1 MKAKKLI
8 INGEEQLLFDW
19 DYNSLSNQPTLWT
32 AASKDVGTGEWEVP
46 VLLVGGKLDPS
57 IIPNTWVTST
67 FTVTDVTGLTSLSN
81 AVRWD
86 VAIVTSESKTYILSV
101 DPYSV
106 QANWVEL
113 LSPTANVTSVNT
125 KTWAVTLTTSD
136 IAVGDTSHQYVTSN
150 EKNTWNNKLGIND
163 VATVATTGNYSDL
176 NNKPSLTNNAY
187 LTQAQYDALPSSKLT
202 DWNSYFIYTS

>member
-19 DYNSLSNQPTLWT
+19 DYNSLSNQPVLWT
-32 AASKDVGTGEWEVP
+32 AASKDVGTSVGEIPVVGSNWKIDSSIVP
-46 VLLVGGKLDPS
+46 TVISD
-57 IIPNTWVTST
+57 IY
-67 FTVTDVTGLTSLSN
+67 TVTNASDLTSLSN
-81 AVRWD
+81 AVKWD
-86 VAIVTSESKTYILSV
+86 YWIVTSESKTYILSA

-106 QANWVEL
+106 LSNWVEM
-113 LSPTANVTSVNT
+113 LSPTSSVSSVNT

-150 EKNTWNNKLGIND
+150 EKNTWNNKLGVND
-163 VATVATTGNYSDL
+163 VATVATTGNYNDL